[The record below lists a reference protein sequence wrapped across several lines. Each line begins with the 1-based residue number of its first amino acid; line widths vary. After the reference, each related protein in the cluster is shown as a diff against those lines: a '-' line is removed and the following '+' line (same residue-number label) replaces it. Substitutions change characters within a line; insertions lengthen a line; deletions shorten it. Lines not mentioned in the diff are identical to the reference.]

1 MNNWF
6 NEYRQDFE
14 TRVVVAG
21 IIRGL
26 LGHTKRVRVKPGKLE
41 KKTFGLRLGTQL
53 DTTILCVIDYY
64 GLMKKSEGFDYKVRQ
79 VYEAVPDRQVRSI
92 DAPVVHFA
100 GIRLEE
106 VAKLAPD
113 LVADFA
119 RFKKQILDLRGFN
132 HNYQP

>member
-1 MNNWF
+1 MNSWF
-6 NEYRQDFE
+6 NEYRQEFE

-41 KKTFGLRLGTQL
+41 KKPFGTTLGIRLE
-53 DTTILCVIDYY
+53 TTILCVIDYY